1 MQHQLKKPKHVGPVY
16 VGVVGGVAVMMEVVE
31 EAAAIVIIMELRRI
45 MIVNIYLDNKKSTL
59 KINYHSCEESDYSLS
74 VHHFNQDR

>member
-1 MQHQLKKPKHVGPVY
+1 MQHQLKKPKHVGHAY
-16 VGVVGGVAVMMEVVE
+16 VGVVDGVAVMMEVVE

-59 KINYHSCEESDYSLS
+59 KINYHSCEESDYSLN